1 MRSTLARAAAVTL
14 LMLVAACSEEST
26 PEDDRT
32 AARSEILQPGR
43 PGEPMETLDPDTTLT
58 AEPASLGDK
67 IFVQMMVPHHAQALD
82 MCELAR
88 TRARDEQV
96 VAVARRIKG
105 AQGPEILTLSSWLQS
120 QGVEV
125 PESME
130 DITGHEAHHE
140 HHRHEMTMPGML
152 TGREMRELR
161 SARGAEFDRLFLKRM
176 IQHHQG
182 AILMAD
188 SELTSGREQM
198 ALEMAGEIQAGQSAE
213 IQRLREILERL

>member
-1 MRSTLARAAAVTL
+1 MRSTLARAAGISL
-14 LMLVAACSEEST
+14 LILVAACSEDST

-32 AARSEILQPGR
+32 AARSDIVQPGR
-43 PGEPMETLDPDTTLT
+43 PGEPMETLDPDTTLSS
-58 AEPASLGDK
+58 EPASLGDK
-67 IFVQMMVPHHAQALD
+67 MFVQMMVPHHAQALD

-88 TRARDEQV
+88 TRASDEQV

-130 DITGHEAHHE
+130 DITGHEGQHGHHG
-140 HHRHEMTMPGML
+140 HEMPMPGML
-152 TGREMRELR
+152 TDREMRELR

-176 IQHHQG
+176 IQHHEG
-182 AILMAD
+182 AVVMAD
-188 SELTSGREQM
+188 SELTTGREQM
-198 ALEMAGEIQAGQSAE
+198 ALEMAGEIEAGQSAE
-213 IQRLREILERL
+213 IQRLREILAQL

>member
-1 MRSTLARAAAVTL
+1 MRSTLACAAVVTL
-14 LMLVAACSEEST
+14 LTLVAACSEQST

-43 PGEPMETLDPDTTLT
+43 PGEPMETLDPDTTLSS
-58 AEPASLGDK
+58 APASLGDK
-67 IFVQMMVPHHAQALD
+67 VFVQMMVPHHAQALD

-88 TRARDEQV
+88 TRAREEQV
-96 VAVARRIKG
+96 VAVARRIEG

-120 QGVEV
+120 QGIEV

-130 DITGHEAHHE
+130 DVVGHEGHHGQAHD
-140 HHRHEMTMPGML
+140 MTMPGML
-152 TGREMRELR
+152 TDREMRELR
-161 SARGAEFDRLFLKRM
+161 SARGAEFDRLFLRRM

-182 AILMAD
+182 AVVMAD

-198 ALEMAGEIQAGQSAE
+198 ALEMAGEIQTGQAAE
-213 IQRLREILERL
+213 IQRMREILARM

>member
-1 MRSTLARAAAVTL
+1 MRSTLARAVVVTL
-14 LMLVAACSEEST
+14 LMLVAACSEPST

-32 AARSEILQPGR
+32 AARSEIVQPGR
-43 PGEPMETLDPDTTLT
+43 PGEPMETLDPDTTLSS
-58 AEPASLGDK
+58 EPASQGDK
-67 IFVQMMVPHHAQALD
+67 VFVQMMVPHHAQALD

-88 TRARDEQV
+88 TRAQDEQV
-96 VAVARRIKG
+96 VAVARRITG

-130 DITGHEAHHE
+130 DITGHEGHHG
-140 HHRHEMTMPGML
+140 HHGHDMAMPGML
-152 TGREMRELR
+152 TDREMRELR

-182 AILMAD
+182 AVVMAD
-188 SELTSGREQM
+188 SELTTGREQM
-198 ALEMAGEIQAGQSAE
+198 AMEMAGEIQAGQAAE
-213 IQRLREILERL
+213 IQRLREILARL

>member
-14 LMLVAACSEEST
+14 LMLVAACSEQST

-43 PGEPMETLDPDTTLT
+43 PGEPMETLDPDTTLSS
-58 AEPASLGDK
+58 EPASQGDK
-67 IFVQMMVPHHAQALD
+67 MFVQMMVPHHAQALD

-88 TRARDEQV
+88 TRAQDEQV
-96 VAVARRIKG
+96 VAVARRITG

-130 DITGHEAHHE
+130 DITGHEAHHGN
-140 HHRHEMTMPGML
+140 HGHDMAMPGML
-152 TGREMRELR
+152 TDREMRQLR
-161 SARGAEFDRLFLKRM
+161 SARGAEFDRLFLRRM

-182 AILMAD
+182 AVVMAD
-188 SELTSGREQM
+188 SELTTGREQM
-198 ALEMAGEIQAGQSAE
+198 AMEMAGEIQAGQAAE
-213 IQRLREILERL
+213 IQRLREILARL

>member
-1 MRSTLARAAAVTL
+1 MRSTLARAVVVTL
-14 LMLVAACSEEST
+14 LMLVAACSEQST
-26 PEDDRT
+26 PEDDHA
-32 AARSEILQPGR
+32 AARSDILQPGR
-43 PGEPMETLDPDTTLT
+43 PGEPMETLDPDTTLSS
-58 AEPASLGDK
+58 EPASLGDK

-88 TRARDEQV
+88 TRAGDEQV

-130 DITGHEAHHE
+130 DITGHEAHHG
-140 HHRHEMTMPGML
+140 HHGHEMTMPGML
-152 TGREMRELR
+152 TDREMRELR
-161 SARGAEFDRLFLKRM
+161 SARGAEFDRLFLKGM

-182 AILMAD
+182 AVVMAD
-188 SELTSGREQM
+188 SELTTGREQM

-213 IQRLREILERL
+213 IQRLREVLAGL

>member
-1 MRSTLARAAAVTL
+1 MRSTLARSAVVAL
-14 LMLVAACSEEST
+14 LMLVAACTEQST
-26 PEDDRT
+26 PQDDKT

-43 PGEPMETLDPDTTLT
+43 PGEPMETLDPDATLSP
-58 AEPASLGDK
+58 EPASLGDK
-67 IFVQMMVPHHAQALD
+67 VFVEMMVPHHAQALD

-130 DITGHEAHHE
+130 DIMSHDGHHE
-140 HHRHEMTMPGML
+140 HHDEMTMPGML
-152 TGREMRELR
+152 TDREMRELR

-182 AILMAD
+182 AVVMAD
-188 SELTSGREQM
+188 SELTTGREQM
-198 ALEMAGEIQAGQSAE
+198 ALEMAGEIQAGQTAE
-213 IQRLREILERL
+213 IQRLREILARL

>member
-1 MRSTLARAAAVTL
+1 MRSTLSRAVVVTL
-14 LMLVAACSEEST
+14 LMLVAACSEQST

-32 AARSEILQPGR
+32 AARSEIVQPGR
-43 PGEPMETLDPDTTLT
+43 PGEPMETLDPDTTVSS
-58 AEPASLGDK
+58 EPASLGDK
-67 IFVQMMVPHHAQALD
+67 LFVQMMVPHHAQALD

-130 DITGHEAHHE
+130 DITGHEAHHG
-140 HHRHEMTMPGML
+140 HHGHEMTMPGML
-152 TGREMRELR
+152 TDREMRQLR

-182 AILMAD
+182 AVVMAD
-188 SELTSGREQM
+188 SELTTGREQM
-198 ALEMAGEIQAGQSAE
+198 ALEMAGEIQAGQAAE
-213 IQRLREILERL
+213 IQRLREVLARL

>member
-1 MRSTLARAAAVTL
+1 MRATLALAVAVTL

-88 TRARDEQV
+88 TRTRDEQV

-140 HHRHEMTMPGML
+140 HHGQEMTMPGML
-152 TGREMRELR
+152 TDREMRELR

-188 SELTSGREQM
+188 SELTTGREQM

-213 IQRLREILERL
+213 IQRLREILARL

>member
-1 MRSTLARAAAVTL
+1 MRSTLAGAVGVTL
-14 LMLVAACSEEST
+14 LVLVAACSEQST

-32 AARSEILQPGR
+32 AARSEIVQPGR
-43 PGEPMETLDPDTTLT
+43 PGEPMETLDPDTTLSS
-58 AEPASLGDK
+58 EPASLGDK
-67 IFVQMMVPHHAQALD
+67 IFVQTMVPHHVQALD

-88 TRARDEQV
+88 TRARDEKV

-130 DITGHEAHHE
+130 DITGDEAHHG
-140 HHRHEMTMPGML
+140 HHGHEMTMPGML
-152 TGREMRELR
+152 TDREMRELR

-182 AILMAD
+182 AVVMAD
-188 SELTSGREQM
+188 SELTTGREQM
-198 ALEMAGEIQAGQSAE
+198 ALEMAGEIQAGQAAE
-213 IQRLREILERL
+213 IQRLREILARL

>member
-1 MRSTLARAAAVTL
+1 MRSTLARAVVVTL
-14 LMLVAACSEEST
+14 LMLVAACSEQST
-26 PEDDRT
+26 PEDDHP
-32 AARSEILQPGR
+32 AARSDILQPGR
-43 PGEPMETLDPDTTLT
+43 PGEPMETLDPDTKLS

-88 TRARDEQV
+88 TRAGDEQV

-120 QGVEV
+120 QGVKV
-125 PESME
+125 PQSME
-130 DITGHEAHHE
+130 DITGHEAHHG
-140 HHRHEMTMPGML
+140 HQGHEMTMPGML
-152 TGREMRELR
+152 TDREMRELR
-161 SARGAEFDRLFLKRM
+161 SARGAEFDRLFLKGM

-182 AILMAD
+182 AVVMAD
-188 SELTSGREQM
+188 SELTTGREQM

-213 IQRLREILERL
+213 IQRLREILARM

>member
-1 MRSTLARAAAVTL
+1 MRSILARAAAVTL

-96 VAVARRIKG
+96 VAAARRIKG